1 MTVNVSGIIKT
12 IRDIMREDRG
22 INGDAQR
29 IEQLSWLLFLKI
41 FDDKDIELESLSKK
55 YRSPVANK
63 YQWRSWAGNS
73 EGATGDQLLTFVNS
87 ELFPSLRDLS
97 VTIDDKRGLLVKK
110 VFEDQN
116 NYMKSG
122 TNLRKVLNKLNE
134 IDFNKTK
141 ERHLFGD
148 FYEQMLKELQSA
160 GAYGEFYTPRAVTN
174 FLTEIIDPAINEVV
188 FDPACGT
195 GGFLTS
201 AIEHIRTKRKELKTQ
216 KDFDLL
222 QKNIKGIEHKPLPY
236 TLAITNLILHGISVP
251 SINYDDSL
259 AIEPNLIRANEKVN
273 VILANPPFGGV
284 VANGVERNFPQA
296 FRTKET
302 ADLFLYLFL
311 TYLKDGGRAGI
322 VLPDGSLS
330 GDGVGAR
337 VREKLLDEAD
347 LHTVVRLHST
357 VFQPYAS
364 VSTNLLFFK
373 KGTKTKKV
381 WFYEMPLPVG
391 VKAYNKGR
399 PIQDDDFSE
408 VKKWWN
414 KRKENENAWMVNYE
428 IIKERNFNLDFKN
441 PNKQNAK
448 EIQQPDIVLKSLQE
462 SLTRSQVII
471 AQIGKLL
478 NEKN

>member
-1 MTVNVSGIIKT
+1 MSVNVSGIIKS

-41 FDDKDIELESLSKK
+41 FDDKDFELESLSSK
-55 YRSPVANK
+55 YKSPIPKK

-73 EGATGDQLLTFVNS
+73 EGMTGDELLNFINS
-87 ELFPSLRDLS
+87 ELFPKLKDLS
-97 VTIDDKRGLLVKK
+97 VSIDDRRGILVKK

-134 IDFNKTK
+134 IDFNKAK

-174 FLTEIIDPAINEVV
+174 FLTSTIDPTIKDIV

-201 AIEHIRTKRKELKTQ
+201 AIEHIRNKRKELKTQ
-216 KDFDLL
+216 KDFDKLE
-222 QKNIKGIEHKPLPY
+222 KNIRGIEHKPLPY
-236 TLAITNLILHGISVP
+236 TLAITNLILHDIAIP
-251 SINYDDSL
+251 SLNYDDSL
-259 AIEPNLIRANEKVN
+259 AIEPNLIKANEKVD

-302 ADLFLYLFL
+302 ADLFLYLFIS
-311 TYLKDGGRAGI
+311 YLKDGGRAGI

-337 VREKLLDEAD
+337 VREKLLNEAN
-347 LHTVVRLHST
+347 LHTIIRLHST

-364 VSTNLLFFK
+364 VSTNLLFFTKGK
-373 KGTKTKKV
+373 KTENV
-381 WFYEMPLPVG
+381 WYYELPLPDG

-399 PIQDDDFSE
+399 PIQDDDFND
-408 VKKWWN
+408 VIKWWN
-414 KRKENENAWMVNYE
+414 KRKENDFAWKVTYDQ
-428 IIKERNFNLDFKN
+428 IKEKNFNLDFKN
-441 PNKQNAK
+441 PSKNVVK
-448 EIQQPDIVLKSLQE
+448 ESENPNDILKLFGE
-462 SLTRSQVII
+462 SLSNAQKII
-471 AQIGKLL
+471 TNIEALL
-478 NEKN
+478 DEKA

>member
-1 MTVNVSGIIKT
+1 MSVNVSGIIKS

-41 FDDKDIELESLSKK
+41 FDDKDFELESLSSK
-55 YRSPVANK
+55 YKSPIPKK

-73 EGATGDQLLTFVNS
+73 EGMTGDELLNFINS
-87 ELFPSLRDLS
+87 ELFPKLKDLS
-97 VTIDDKRGLLVKK
+97 VSIDDRRGILVKK

-134 IDFNKTK
+134 IDFNKAK

-174 FLTEIIDPAINEVV
+174 FLTSTIDPTIKDIV

-201 AIEHIRTKRKELKTQ
+201 AIEHIRNKRKELKTQ
-216 KDFDLL
+216 KDFDKLE
-222 QKNIKGIEHKPLPY
+222 KNIRGIEHKPLPY
-236 TLAITNLILHGISVP
+236 TLAITNLILHDIAIP
-251 SINYDDSL
+251 SLNYDDSL
-259 AIEPNLIRANEKVN
+259 AIEPNLIKANEKVD

-302 ADLFLYLFL
+302 ADLFLYLFIS
-311 TYLKDGGRAGI
+311 YLKDGGRAGI

-337 VREKLLDEAD
+337 VREKLLNEAN
-347 LHTVVRLHST
+347 LHTIIRLHST

-364 VSTNLLFFK
+364 VSTNLLFFTKGK
-373 KGTKTKKV
+373 KTENV
-381 WFYEMPLPVG
+381 WYYELPLPDG

-399 PIQDDDFSE
+399 PIQDDDFND
-408 VKKWWN
+408 VVKWWN
-414 KRKENENAWMVNYE
+414 KRKENDFAWKVTYDQ
-428 IIKERNFNLDFKN
+428 IKEKKFNLDFKN
-441 PNKQNAK
+441 PSKNVVK
-448 EIQQPDIVLKSLQE
+448 ESENPNDILKLFGE
-462 SLTRSQVII
+462 SLSK
-471 AQIGKLL
+471 AQK
-478 NEKN
+478 